1 MNYFFPVYF
10 DTAPGAVQGEAVQV
24 HRAAEPAR
32 RAGRHLAVQL
42 RSVAAAAQGKCPN
55 FSVSVSFE
63 RHLMTIY
70 SQSIDE
76 FTKSHVQTLASM
88 EKLLALLREHKSL
101 RPAEADVE
109 LKKCAQMHAGVQNDI
124 ESAID
129 MGESSSWLES
139 FVF

>member
-1 MNYFFPVYF
+1 
-10 DTAPGAVQGEAVQV
+10 
-24 HRAAEPAR
+24 
-32 RAGRHLAVQL
+32 
-42 RSVAAAAQGKCPN
+42 
-55 FSVSVSFE
+55 
-63 RHLMTIY
+63 MTIY

-88 EKLLALLREHKSL
+88 EKLLTLLREHKSL

-109 LKKCAQMHAGVQNDI
+109 LKKCAQLHAGVQNDI

-139 FVF
+139 FVFLSVFFCLLPPKQLT